1 MESKSLLINIKSKDN
16 LKQIFLYSYF
26 DFKSV
31 LKLIKY
37 NKSLQNKLDINI
49 KNYNVNY
56 KYQKKIE
63 RNGGFFIILSLSNIF
78 NKIIMLIFFLIY
90 LILFFAKGSFI
101 DDNTKKDYDI
111 NKKKFIEKM
120 NNSLIGYLIFILIS
134 ILWSFLCL
142 IRKITFKAATKLIIF
157 ILILLI
163 DLIYYILLCI
173 KYKYSN
179 DIILKDENNRSVD
192 CWFMNFDLPILVI
205 IPTFYITFLLL
216 ICCIQKCKF
225 DKIGDEITL
234 ILKQFK
240 GVNIIDFELPLNF
253 ECLNKKEK
261 NNLILKITGNYHYKL
276 NKNQIN
282 IIKKINE
289 IRGKKNI
296 PLLKY
301 NIIEAIPDF
310 IINEVTEVK
319 FYSYKNNF
327 RLKNYLYLFRY
338 EKNEFQNFF
347 ENSEIL
353 SIITN
358 DLLNEII
365 IIEQNNI
372 EYISIYNSSH
382 LIDMQ
387 NSYSISNVESEILE
401 SSDRNIK
408 SIKINQNYFQ
418 K

>member
-49 KNYNVNY
+49 KNYNINY

-90 LILFFAKGSFI
+90 LLLFFAKGSFI

-142 IRKITFKAATKLIIF
+142 IRKITFKTATKLIIF

-179 DIILKDENNRSVD
+179 DIILKDENNRAVD

-261 NNLILKITGNYHYKL
+261 
-276 NKNQIN
+276 
-282 IIKKINE
+282 II
-289 IRGKKNI
+289 
-296 PLLKY
+296 
-301 NIIEAIPDF
+301 
-310 IINEVTEVK
+310 
-319 FYSYKNNF
+319 
-327 RLKNYLYLFRY
+327 
-338 EKNEFQNFF
+338 
-347 ENSEIL
+347 
-353 SIITN
+353 
-358 DLLNEII
+358 
-365 IIEQNNI
+365 
-372 EYISIYNSSH
+372 
-382 LIDMQ
+382 
-387 NSYSISNVESEILE
+387 
-401 SSDRNIK
+401 
-408 SIKINQNYFQ
+408 
-418 K
+418 